1 MHCKAKEQRDSS
13 IRVNTSST
21 ALYVLRMDKVVDS
34 ILIRKENIRYQGK
47 VRGGEEG
54 ISQIYFYF
62 FSTGNKKE

>member
-34 ILIRKENIRYQGK
+34 ILIRKENISYQGK
-47 VRGGEEG
+47 VRGGG
-54 ISQIYFYF
+54 GGNISDLFLF
-62 FSTGNKKE
+62 FFNRE